1 MQQDSLA
8 KLRRSIALS
17 YVFMFFALFTLI
29 SAIFA
34 YWLARKVVMVDQ
46 TEVWL
51 QAQALWV
58 MRNVMIYSILA
69 VFAALWFIPLFFYA
83 WNDATW
89 VTATTIAGV
98 VFSAIAFL
106 YLLNAWIKGLS
117 KFMKNKAVF

>member
-1 MQQDSLA
+1 
-8 KLRRSIALS
+8 
-17 YVFMFFALFTLI
+17 
-29 SAIFA
+29 
-34 YWLARKVVMVDQ
+34 
-46 TEVWL
+46 
-51 QAQALWV
+51 
-58 MRNVMIYSILA
+58 MIYSILA